1 MDQSSSKPVFFH
13 AGMGRTG
20 TTFLQARFFPK
31 LTSIHYIR
39 DPRYRRGTY
48 AQIIEGGEADR
59 YLVSHEFDRDLEPE
73 LHNIAARLPHAR
85 IILVLRRPDQWI
97 ASQYRR
103 KVKNG
108 YRGGFR
114 DFFDIYHNQGD
125 WKQRVLC
132 FYQHIRLI
140 EQLFTHQPLVLLYDE
155 LKQDPFAFLDKIA
168 LYTRTSYRREAID
181 TTSKHAS
188 YEEQQLNFL
197 YWLNSRLP
205 GKSQRQLSQRKW
217 LRQCQQQLI
226 KVPRFTLMKLAALAP
241 EQWLPEKP
249 LIEAAELETIRAA
262 YQEDWEQCL
271 AYVRANNEAVLNL
284 AGSRENR

>member
-1 MDQSSSKPVFFH
+1 MDHSPSKPVFFH
-13 AGMGRTG
+13 VGMGRTG
-20 TTFLQARFFPK
+20 TTFLQARVFPK

-39 DPRYRRGTY
+39 NPQYRRGRY
-48 AQIIEGGEADR
+48 AQLIERGEANR
-59 YLVSHEFDRDLEPE
+59 YLVSHEFDQDLEPE
-73 LHNIAARLPHAR
+73 LHNIAAKLPHAR

-108 YRGGFR
+108 YRGSFR
-114 DFFDIYHNQGD
+114 DFFDIHHDQGD
-125 WKQRVLC
+125 WKQRVLG

-140 EQLFTHQPLVLLYDE
+140 EQLFTHKPLVLLYDE
-155 LKQDPFAFLDKIA
+155 LKQDPFVFLDKIA
-168 LYTRTSYRREAID
+168 AYTGASYRREAID

-205 GKSQRQLSQRKW
+205 GKARRQLSPYKGV
-217 LRQCQQQLI
+217 RQFQQQLI
-226 KVPRFTLMKLAALAP
+226 KVPRFALMKLATLAP
-241 EQWLPEKP
+241 AGWLPGRP
-249 LIEAAELETIRAA
+249 LIDEAELETIRAS

-271 AYVRANNEAVLNL
+271 AYVRANHHEMAVTSTFRN
-284 AGSRENR
+284 A